1 MKLVHKLAIGIA
13 VSSAIAATA
22 IALGITFGG
31 NGLDIK
37 DSVRGVIYK
46 TEQVEKIEDNKQSPK
61 PDNTEKED
69 QKVPEIKAPEV
80 IQDPKEQ
87 PKPEKPKEEIKES
100 EPDPAP
106 EPVPQPAPEPAPAP
120 APEPEPQKDETLK
133 PNAPEDPVEPLKL
146 PPVEEKESE
155 AITDLGGIKVRYK
168 QQQQPNRE
176 IYKSWEKAGIA
187 NPNGADWY
195 KAVIVPEV
203 LGLEF
208 TEAVRKAS
216 VDNVKKGLSTYH
228 FPQSLKNS
236 VKQLK
241 DEELQAFANNNPDH
255 WKQVFERWKP
265 LFDNGDK
272 VLDFLTDEGKQK
284 YPEIKKLSGAPKYLR
299 LLQYLDMSKF
309 TELTAEAEKNIKE
322 GFIIDPRNLYVDENG
337 RLSSNTY
344 SPLPGHNKV
353 TSRLERDNEQYR
365 TFGHKTPF
373 NRPPSSVGTGDYYGW
388 KKSYVTT
395 QYSKYGADERHGVSF
410 LKYEREQKSDKYRN
424 EGIVLEI
431 NFANKEGY
439 QKSVK
444 LLQELK
450 RDKVEI
456 TGYRF
461 KNMGSSDSNQRF
473 KQILSELPD
482 KIQMLELFFETT
494 NTSALL
500 ALENKKIS
508 ELSLYTS
515 INPLL
520 EDWSFNPYAVRN
532 TTWINT
538 NDYNVSKDFA
548 TGVKKYSRIVFDS
561 IAFDQSDIL
570 KDRTEWE
577 DKMERINWGLQMVY
591 TVRNNEPFFQ
601 GAMGQ
606 GNRPD
611 HNEKGNSYPIGL
623 DLSRTKLTSLRGLL
637 FEDVKKKNGLR
648 KLIRLKLFNDKS
660 TFAIDVEDLN
670 KAQFNYVLEIPGSM
684 YPPTKITFSNGKQT
698 TSIRVTSK
706 KDLEIDSNGVENLRI
721 LRDYGKESFTD
732 KTATKIYVD
741 PKLSKLAKQLKAS
754 GFNVIEQSEGDA
766 LDIT

>member
-87 PKPEKPKEEIKES
+87 PKPEKPKEELKES
-100 EPDPAP
+100 EPAPAP

-120 APEPEPQKDETLK
+120 TPEPEPQKDETLK
-133 PNAPEDPVEPLKL
+133 PNVAEEPVEPLQL
-146 PPVEEKESE
+146 PPVEEKESDPIKE
-155 AITDLGGIKVRYK
+155 LGNLKVKYR
-168 QQQQPNRE
+168 QQQQPKRV
-176 IYKSWEKAGIA
+176 YFKSWEKAGIT
-187 NPNGADWY
+187 NPKGADWY

-208 TEAVRKAS
+208 TEQVKQA
-216 VDNVKKGLSTYH
+216 NVKAVKEGFTTHHL
-228 FPQSLKNS
+228 PPSLKSNIES
-236 VKQLK
+236 LSN
-241 DEELQAFANNNPDH
+241 DDLDAFANNNPDH
-255 WKQVFERWKP
+255 WKRVFERWKP

-272 VLDFLTDEGKQK
+272 VYEFLTEEGKQK
-284 YPEIKKLSGAPKYLR
+284 YPKIKKLSGAAKYLR
-299 LLQYLDMSKF
+299 LLQYFDMSKF
-309 TELTAEAEKNIKE
+309 TVLTPEAEKNIKE

-365 TFGHKTPF
+365 TFGYKTPF
-373 NRPPSSVGTGDYYGW
+373 NRTPSSVGTGDYYGW
-388 KKSYVTT
+388 KKTRATHEYD
-395 QYSKYGADERHGVSF
+395 KYKLNETHGVTF
-410 LKYEREQKSDKYRN
+410 WKYEREEKSDKYRN
-424 EGIVLEI
+424 HGVVLEI

-439 QKSVK
+439 EKSVQ
-444 LLQELK
+444 LLKQLK
-450 RDKVEI
+450 KDNVEI

-473 KQILSELPD
+473 KEILSELPN

-494 NTSALL
+494 NTSAML
-500 ALENKKIS
+500 ALENKEIA

-520 EDWSFNPYAVRN
+520 EDWSFNPYSVRK

-548 TGVKKYSRIVFDS
+548 RDVKKYSRIVFDA
-561 IAFDQSDIL
+561 IAFDQSDIYEN
-570 KDRTEWE
+570 KTKWE

-623 DLSRTKLTSLRGLL
+623 DLSRTKLTSLRGMF
-637 FEDVKKKNGLR
+637 FEDVKKQNGLR
-648 KLIRLKLFNDKS
+648 KLKRLKLFNDKAA
-660 TFAIDVEDLN
+660 FAIDVEDLN
-670 KAQFNYVLEIPGSM
+670 EAQFNHVLDIPGSM
-684 YPPTKITFSNGKQT
+684 YPPTKITFSNGTQT

-706 KDLEIDSNGVENLRI
+706 SGKDIDANGIDNLKV
-721 LRDYGKESFTD
+721 LRDYGRESFTA

-741 PKLSKLAKQLKAS
+741 PKLKTLADKLKS
-754 GFNVIEQSEGDA
+754 YGFNVELQSEGDA